1 MKSLE
6 NFCRNAGCLLLSTR
20 VRADAPW
27 PVAATAP
34 QARCSMM
41 PMWFCSVTCILKRVA
56 TKAEENDNCF
66 HECEYLLSS
75 PNLKAMGHQI
85 LCESRSIALYEHP
98 LLSPPAQPQPILTIY
113 LLAAFVPKI
122 LFIWYPPLMWW
133 RRSSVIAKGNWVMW
147 P

>member
-1 MKSLE
+1 MKSVV
-6 NFCRNAGCLLLSTR
+6 NFCRNAWCLLLSTR
-20 VRADAPW
+20 IRADAPW

-34 QARCSMM
+34 QAR
-41 PMWFCSVTCILKRVA
+41 FCSVTCILKRVA

-85 LCESRSIALYEHP
+85 LCESRSIALYDHP
-98 LLSPPAQPQPILTIY
+98 PLSPPAQPQPILTIY

-122 LFIWYPPLMWW
+122 LFI
-133 RRSSVIAKGNWVMW
+133 
-147 P
+147 